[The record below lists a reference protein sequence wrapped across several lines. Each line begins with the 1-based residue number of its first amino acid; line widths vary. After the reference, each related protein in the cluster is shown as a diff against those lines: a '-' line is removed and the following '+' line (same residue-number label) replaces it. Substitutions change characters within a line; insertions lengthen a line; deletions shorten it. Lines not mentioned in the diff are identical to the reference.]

1 MLNLENLNQVAD
13 GDQALL
19 EELLSTF
26 FQSTREDILNLK
38 AAINNQQSPL
48 IASLAHRIKGGAA
61 IAGADQLASL
71 AGDIEHSGQQVS
83 PDRYELLFIELQ
95 SSFKSIED
103 LYPDL

>member
-19 EELLSTF
+19 EELLSSF
-26 FQSTREDILNLK
+26 FQSTRKDILNLK
-38 AAINNQQSPL
+38 TAVNNQQSAL

-61 IAGADQLASL
+61 IVGAEQLASL
-71 AGDIEHSGQQVS
+71 AGGIEHSGQQAS
-83 PDRYELLFIELQ
+83 PEHYEPLFIELQ
-95 SSFKSIED
+95 STFKSIEN